1 MLTTL
6 SSDDLKQYLIMERIV
21 PPEVKAYMIR
31 KGRMTVGL
39 TYSELGIYSS
49 AFIDTTKN
57 FIENHT
63 YGRLLRTKSIENNEG
78 GINTGWSVID

>member
-1 MLTTL
+1 
-6 SSDDLKQYLIMERIV
+6 MERIV

-31 KGRMTVGL
+31 IGKLSEGL

-49 AFIDTTKN
+49 VFIDTRAPEVL
-57 FIENHT
+57 ENHT
-63 YGRLLRTKSIENNEG
+63 YGRLLRTKSVENDEG